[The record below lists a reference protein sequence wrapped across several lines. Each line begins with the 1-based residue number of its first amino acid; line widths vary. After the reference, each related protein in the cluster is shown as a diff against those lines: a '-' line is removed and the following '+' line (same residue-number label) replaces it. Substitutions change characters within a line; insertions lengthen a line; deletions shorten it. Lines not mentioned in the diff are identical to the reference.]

1 MSTKGVL
8 TRLQELKRLAEMK
21 DADLHKTY
29 ENISSEKKKSYNQ
42 NIFLKMEE
50 YINNLD
56 NTINSLE
63 AFIAERDKKVTL

>member
-1 MSTKGVL
+1 MMSTKGVL

-29 ENISSEKKKSYNQ
+29 EKISSEKQKSYNQ

-63 AFIAERDKKVTL
+63 AFIAERDKKI

>member
-29 ENISSEKKKSYNQ
+29 EKISSEKQKSYNQ

-56 NTINSLE
+56 NTGSV
-63 AFIAERDKKVTL
+63 RYSV

>member
-29 ENISSEKKKSYNQ
+29 EKISSEKQKSYNQ

-63 AFIAERDKKVTL
+63 AFIAERDK